1 MEERIVYKIDD
12 PDSSHQI
19 NFLLSNL
26 KITDILPIHDTS
38 KNNKLIVN
46 KLAIDDKSK
55 QFKLF
60 IETSNL
66 QVIEIEDNKLHL
78 KLPQSHID
86 FFNLIDDKCTELL
99 SDLINGESELD
110 ISELYSNID
119 LIGYENIDN
128 FDSSNIEYK
137 SLISPDNTDIIKINI
152 FSGTTIKQ
160 GNKEIEKSKIVI
172 GDNLRLVIGLDYISL
187 LIDKPNL
194 IARTKIYCYL
204 IDLNKKYVQQPREKI
219 NNWVFSS
226 NNNSDV
232 FIKTNTTNDDNFY
245 VNTEI
250 CVNNNYDNHK
260 NMNTQSVMEK
270 ISESSDTFNF
280 SDSDNSQVSNLLT
293 PENKDINNIQNSIKI
308 EENSVISET
317 SDTCN
322 FIENDNNMSDYKNIS
337 DSENIKIL
345 SSLINNNLDDIV
357 KDEIVKVDTIMVSQ
371 QDNDLNEK
379 NKKTPKTKTTKMTK
393 TPKTPKTTKE
403 KNKDKTKY
411 GNKNI
416 TIENNNYIDSD
427 QKNIEN
433 NEIDKV
439 ENNIIELESKVK
451 STNKKKPQLKQ
462 KIEKINKKT
471 EIKTKTLKN

>member
-1 MEERIVYKIDD
+1 MEERVVYKIDD
-12 PDSSHQI
+12 DKLNHQI

-46 KLAIDDKSK
+46 KLGIDDNNK
-55 QFKLF
+55 QLKVFV
-60 IETSNL
+60 ETSNL

-99 SDLINGESELD
+99 SDLINGESDLD
-110 ISELYSNID
+110 ISELYGNID
-119 LIGYENIDN
+119 LMGYENIDN

-137 SLISPDNTDIIKINI
+137 SLISSNNTDIIKINI

-187 LIDKPNL
+187 LVDKPNL

-204 IDLNKKYVQQPREKI
+204 IDLNKKYVQQQREKI

-250 CVNNNYDNHK
+250 CVNNNYDNEQNKITYK
-260 NMNTQSVMEK
+260 NMNTQSVIDK
-270 ISESSDTFNF
+270 ISESTDTFIF
-280 SDSDNSQVSNLLT
+280 SESENSQVSNLLT
-293 PENKDINNIQNSIKI
+293 PENKGINNIKNSIKI

-322 FIENDNNMSDYKNIS
+322 FTENDNNISDTKNIS
-337 DSENIKIL
+337 DTENIKLL
-345 SSLINNNLDDIV
+345 SSLINNNLD
-357 KDEIVKVDTIMVSQ
+357 EIVKEEKIIVSQ
-371 QDNDLNEK
+371 QDNNLNEK
-379 NKKTPKTKTTKMTK
+379 NKKTPKTKT
-393 TPKTPKTTKE
+393 PKTPKTTKE
-403 KNKDKTKY
+403 NNKNKDKTKY
-411 GNKNI
+411 DNKNI

-427 QKNIEN
+427 QKNSEN
-433 NEIDKV
+433 YEINKV
-439 ENNIIELESKVK
+439 ENDIIELESKVK
-451 STNKKKPQLKQ
+451 STNNKKPQLKQ

-471 EIKTKTLKN
+471 EVKTKTLKNK